1 MTTTRIGAGPPHAA
15 GKRRPGRAARVFGLA
30 LAALLPAMAGCGQAP
45 ERPSSPPKT
54 SSAAASSAAAQD
66 GCAGG
71 ARLTAGRHKLTFA
84 GEDRVFLLTLP
95 EGDGPHPVL
104 LNLHGLG
111 STAREQAAYSR
122 LPRVGGRRGYIVATP
137 QVAKDRLA
145 WTLPHGFG
153 PDDTGFLGALLDR
166 LEQRL
171 CVDRRREFAA
181 GLSYGGAMATA
192 LVCGL
197 DGRLAGV
204 AAVGGVNIVR
214 PCRDPEPATLVAFHG
229 TADRVVPYRGGHPL
243 RDAPGDL
250 RKLADLVTLQPVE
263 QVTGGWADAL
273 GCPSAAT
280 TAPAPGV
287 RLRTWTGCARGARV
301 HLYTISGGG
310 HTWPGPIEVS
320 TLGATN
326 RHLDATRLILDAFDA
341 ARPV

>member
-1 MTTTRIGAGPPHAA
+1 ML
-15 GKRRPGRAARVFGLA
+15 RVA
-30 LAALLPAMAGCGQAP
+30 LAALLLAGAGCAVGAP
-45 ERPSSPPKT
+45 APARPS
-54 SSAAASSAAAQD
+54 SSAAAPPPD

-71 ARLTAGRHKLTFA
+71 EPLKEGRHELEFA
-84 GEDRVFLLTLP
+84 GQARVFLLSLP

-111 STAREQAAYSR
+111 SNAREQAAYSR
-122 LPRVGGRRGYIVATP
+122 LPREGVRRGYIVATP
-137 QVAKDRLA
+137 QVAEDRLA

-153 PDDTGFLGALLDR
+153 PDDTGFLRALLDR

-204 AAVGGVNIVR
+204 AAVGGVNIVK
-214 PCRDPEPATLVAFHG
+214 PCQRPEPATLVAFHG

-243 RDAPGDL
+243 SDASGDL

-263 QVTGGWADAL
+263 RVTGGWADAF
-273 GCPSAAT
+273 GCRSPAA
-280 TAPAPGV
+280 ASSPVPQV
-287 RLRTWTGCARGARV
+287 RLRTWTGCAGGVRV
-301 HLYTISGGG
+301 RLYTISGGG
-310 HTWPGPIEVS
+310 HTWPGPIEVPR
-320 TLGATN
+320 LGVTN
-326 RHLDATRLILDAFDA
+326 RQLDATRLILDAFDA
-341 ARPV
+341 APPA

>member
-1 MTTTRIGAGPPHAA
+1 MP
-15 GKRRPGRAARVFGLA
+15 ARVLRLA
-30 LAALLPAMAGCGQAP
+30 LAALVLATAGCDSGVPAP
-45 ERPSSPPKT
+45 ERPSP
-54 SSAAASSAAAQD
+54 SAAAPD

-71 ARLTAGRHKLTFA
+71 ARLTPGRHELRFA
-84 GEDRVFLLTLP
+84 GEDRVFLLSLP

-111 STAREQAAYSR
+111 SNARQQAAYSR
-122 LPRVGGRRGYIVATP
+122 LPRAGGRRGYIVATP
-137 QVAKDRLA
+137 QVAEDRLA

-197 DGRLAGV
+197 KGRLAGV
-204 AAVGGVNIVR
+204 AAVGGVNIVP
-214 PCRDPEPATLVAFHG
+214 PCRDPDPTTLVAFHG

-243 RDAPGDL
+243 REAPADL

-263 QVTGGWADAL
+263 RVTGGWAGAL
-273 GCPSAAT
+273 GCPSPAT
-280 TAPAPGV
+280 SAPAPGV
-287 RLRTWTGCARGARV
+287 RLRTWTGCTGGARV
-301 HLYTISGGG
+301 RLYTISGGG

-320 TLGATN
+320 RLGATN
-326 RHLDATRLILDAFDA
+326 RHLDATRLILDTFDVA
-341 ARPV
+341 PPA